1 MSFELGRKTVILQGD
16 PSLTKARVSLKTKV
30 KELQQEKMGLMVE
43 LYQLTMN
50 NENSEN
56 VSPEVQQ
63 ILSEFQDVFAHPTS
77 LPPFQGYDHAIVL
90 KEQGQLMCDPIDT
103 CTYKKMKLKS

>member
-1 MSFELGRKTVILQGD
+1 M
-16 PSLTKARVSLKTKV
+16 
-30 KELQQEKMGLMVE
+30 MVE

-56 VSPEVQQ
+56 VTPEVQQ
-63 ILSEFQDVFAHPTS
+63 ILSEFQDVFAQPTS

-90 KEQGQLMCDPIDT
+90 KEGAWLVNVRPYRYSHIQ
-103 CTYKKMKLKS
+103 KK